1 MNRSV
6 KQSRGVTLLELMIVL
21 AIIGIIAGFAFP
33 QYGGLMKRQGLLAE
47 SKRITSLLKLARS
60 EARARASYVV
70 LSKSGASWS
79 GDIQVYDAPGP
90 SKGNRSFVAA
100 DASNPINDEMIRD
113 ANASGRVI
121 SADSSVDEFI
131 TFGPK
136 GWSEGGAFTIA
147 ICNSATDAEYG
158 RFIEV
163 NRVGKINERAME
175 TADDCTQ

>member
-1 MNRSV
+1 MNRTV

-79 GDIQVYDAPGP
+79 GNIQVYDAPGP
-90 SKGNRSFVAA
+90 SKGNRSFDAGQDTSDAA
-100 DASNPINDEMIRD
+100 NDEMIRD

-121 SADSSVDEFI
+121 SADSSVNEFI
-131 TFGPK
+131 TFGP
-136 GWSEGGAFTIA
+136 
-147 ICNSATDAEYG
+147 
-158 RFIEV
+158 
-163 NRVGKINERAME
+163 
-175 TADDCTQ
+175 